1 MICGNIILKM
11 QLLKAR
17 ANKVLRYDSL
27 RHIPNE
33 HDIKECSDNTRIID
47 INQQKTINKW
57 QWINY
62 LVEYTES
69 DTLICIAF
77 YFDIETIILSSL
89 IDTISRKM
97 LHFHVKNM
105 EFIE

>member
-47 INQQKTINKW
+47 INQQKTINK
-57 QWINY
+57 
-62 LVEYTES
+62 
-69 DTLICIAF
+69 
-77 YFDIETIILSSL
+77 
-89 IDTISRKM
+89 
-97 LHFHVKNM
+97 
-105 EFIE
+105 